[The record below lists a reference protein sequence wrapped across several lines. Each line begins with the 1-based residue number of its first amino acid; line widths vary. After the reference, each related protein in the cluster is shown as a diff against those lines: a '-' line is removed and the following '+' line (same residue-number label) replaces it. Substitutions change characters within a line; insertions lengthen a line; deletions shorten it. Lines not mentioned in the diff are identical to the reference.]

1 MSHAGQK
8 VDQLNRLPVNKLAK
22 EILVKAK
29 KQTDSAHL
37 YLLQLMEWGANSQE
51 IPAKDREIL
60 QEQVE
65 FLKQADPKKALDLFL
80 KDDPETEGKWVDLA
94 QLKQLKDDPE
104 YAALYLA
111 RQLQDLIASGQE
123 ADLD

>member
-1 MSHAGQK
+1 
-8 VDQLNRLPVNKLAK
+8 
-22 EILVKAK
+22 
-29 KQTDSAHL
+29 
-37 YLLQLMEWGANSQE
+37 MEWGANSQE

-80 KDDPETEGKWVDLA
+80 KDDPE
-94 QLKQLKDDPE
+94 